1 MDATLSGETTAQAQ
15 KQTTKEYKSPPHA
28 LIWFFRKSRD
38 LWKSKYQE
46 LQASIKR
53 LKNRVADVTKSREQ
67 WKLKAEQTNNQ
78 LTVLEAENVSL
89 RARSQRWQKKKRPSR
104 PRANVRLGRAT
115 RTLRPAVFRSHGATV
130 RVAGHRLRYVPA
142 LRRQRD
148 NALRPVGAV
157 RRNPPPIGRP
167 ADCGSC
173 GSAWRPCSAPRSS
186 PRTGSG

>member
-78 LTVLEAENVSL
+78 LTVLEAENASL
-89 RARSQRWQKKKRPSR
+89 SR
-104 PRANVRLGRAT
+104 PDRNVGRKKNDQAVQGL
-115 RTLRPAVFRSHGATV
+115 TLTFPTEA
-130 RVAGHRLRYVPA
+130 RV
-142 LRRQRD
+142 
-148 NALRPVGAV
+148 
-157 RRNPPPIGRP
+157 
-167 ADCGSC
+167 
-173 GSAWRPCSAPRSS
+173 
-186 PRTGSG
+186 

>member
-1 MDATLSGETTAQAQ
+1 MDATLSGETTAQAS

-78 LTVLEAENVSL
+78 LTVLEAENASL
-89 RARSQRWQKKKRPSR
+89 RTQIATLAEKK
-104 PRANVRLGRAT
+104 T
-115 RTLRPAVFRSHGATV
+115 
-130 RVAGHRLRYVPA
+130 RVAKVAGEPLTAY
-142 LRRQRD
+142 
-148 NALRPVGAV
+148 NG
-157 RRNPPPIGRP
+157 RRNT
-167 ADCGSC
+167 SEE
-173 GSAWRPCSAPRSS
+173 APHAQTTTFTTTTATGPLSDPHPDS
-186 PRTGSG
+186 PRLP

>member
-78 LTVLEAENVSL
+78 LTVLEAENASL
-89 RARSQRWQKKKRPSR
+89 HAQIATLAEKKNDQAVQELTFDSAEQHVPQAGLRLAAWLGFAPASGVEAAAPRLRPSR
-104 PRANVRLGRAT
+104 RRARHAGR
-115 RTLRPAVFRSHGATV
+115 
-130 RVAGHRLRYVPA
+130 Y
-142 LRRQRD
+142 
-148 NALRPVGAV
+148 
-157 RRNPPPIGRP
+157 GRP
-167 ADCGSC
+167 PGCYF
-173 GSAWRPCSAPRSS
+173 PVL
-186 PRTGSG
+186 

>member
-1 MDATLSGETTAQAQ
+1 MDATLSGETTAQAP

-78 LTVLEAENVSL
+78 LTVLEAENASL
-89 RARSQRWQKKKRPSR
+89 RAQIATLAEKKKRPSR
-104 PRANVRLGRAT
+104 PRANVRLG
-115 RTLRPAVFRSHGATV
+115 
-130 RVAGHRLRYVPA
+130 
-142 LRRQRD
+142 
-148 NALRPVGAV
+148 
-157 RRNPPPIGRP
+157 
-167 ADCGSC
+167 
-173 GSAWRPCSAPRSS
+173 
-186 PRTGSG
+186 

>member
-1 MDATLSGETTAQAQ
+1 MDATLSGETTAQAP

-78 LTVLEAENVSL
+78 LTVLEAENASL
-89 RARSQRWQKKKRPSR
+89 RARSQRWQKKKRSGR
-104 PRANVRLGRAT
+104 PRANVRLG
-115 RTLRPAVFRSHGATV
+115 
-130 RVAGHRLRYVPA
+130 
-142 LRRQRD
+142 
-148 NALRPVGAV
+148 
-157 RRNPPPIGRP
+157 
-167 ADCGSC
+167 
-173 GSAWRPCSAPRSS
+173 
-186 PRTGSG
+186 